1 MSSAPDTPTLSR
13 QRRFLT
19 PVAGETLDD
28 MAARALP
35 DLPRQ
40 EAADRL
46 RSWNLH
52 VFSLRKPA
60 GLLLCSDVIFVEPPQ
75 GVTRATSLN

>member
-1 MSSAPDTPTLSR
+1 MSSATETPTLSR
-13 QRRFLT
+13 QRRFVT
-19 PVAGETLDD
+19 PAAGETLEDI
-28 MAARALP
+28 ATRALP
-35 DLPRQ
+35 GVPAQ

-75 GVTRATSLN
+75 GVAATSLN